1 MPDSMAVSPGNV
13 ERDRRPRRPSAS
25 AQRSDGAMTPA
36 PELRDAP
43 ERSLRLDADRVR
55 ADPAGFA
62 LLVRE
67 AQAAGQRALD
77 TGRPAPTARVE
88 ARAPATHAEVHE
100 ALAPFCVF
108 GR

>member
-1 MPDSMAVSPGNV
+1 
-13 ERDRRPRRPSAS
+13 
-25 AQRSDGAMTPA
+25 MTQVL
-36 PELRDAP
+36 EFRDAL
-43 ERSLRLDADRVR
+43 ERFMRLDADRLR
-55 ADPAGFA
+55 ADPSGFA

-77 TGRPAPTARVE
+77 TGRPAPATRAE

-100 ALAPFCVF
+100 ALPSFSVF